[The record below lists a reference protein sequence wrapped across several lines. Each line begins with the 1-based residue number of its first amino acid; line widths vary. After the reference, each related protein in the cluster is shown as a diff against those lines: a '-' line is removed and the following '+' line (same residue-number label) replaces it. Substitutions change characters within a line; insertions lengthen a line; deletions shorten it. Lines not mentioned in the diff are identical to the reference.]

1 MSSVRRY
8 YSVESDPLC
17 YVNLTEGDNSV
28 YWWDFIEVACSVN
41 FSGTWKPLFSCMLE
55 GNSASP
61 IQSVFDHVVQVQ
73 QWICCVCVCL
83 CVRTFELN
91 YL

>member
-1 MSSVRRY
+1 MSVRRY
-8 YSVESDPLC
+8 YCVESDPLC
-17 YVNLTEGDNSV
+17 NVNLTEGANSV

-41 FSGTWKPLFSCMLE
+41 FSGTWKPLFRCVLE
-55 GNSASP
+55 GNSVSTL
-61 IQSVFDHVVQVQ
+61 QSVFDHVVQVDL
-73 QWICCVCVCL
+73 WIRCACV